1 MKFKSST
8 IILIVVMILIG
19 AGSRFL
25 PHWHNFTAVG
35 AISLFGSAYL
45 PKKYLAFLVP
55 AITLMISN
63 LILNNVIYSH
73 YYESFVWFG
82 QYSIWIYLGFFSMV
96 GIGFLLFKSI
106 RLKNILAATILGS
119 LAFFFIS
126 NFGSFLVDPV
136 YPKNPAGL
144 GAAYIAGIPFFWN
157 TLLSNLVYGLLLF
170 GAYQWV
176 KMGNVRTLFAW

>member
-1 MKFKSST
+1 MKIKSSA
-8 IILIVVMILIG
+8 IILISAMIIIG

-45 PKKYLAFLVP
+45 PKKYLAFVVP
-55 AITLMISN
+55 AITIWLSN
-63 LILNNVIYSH
+63 LILNNVFYSH

-96 GIGFLLFKSI
+96 VIGFLLFNKI
-106 RLKNILAATILGS
+106 RLKNILLASILGS
-119 LAFFFIS
+119 ISFFFIS
-126 NFGSFLVDPV
+126 NFASFLMDPV
-136 YPKNPAGL
+136 YVKNPAGL

-157 TLLSNLVYGLLLF
+157 TLLSNVIYSLLLF

-176 KMGNVRTLFAW
+176 KMGSFKTLLAR